1 MTKFSSPFMAKSPLN
16 QNDTF
21 GGTPDST
28 AEQQAREKATNQL
41 YKEGK
46 ITESNDRADKL
57 ITKRMKK
64 NAKKFAKSIK

>member
-1 MTKFSSPFMAKSPLN
+1 MWKLTKQYWKDMWNYIWSKTSV
-16 QNDTF
+16 D
-21 GGTPDST
+21 
-28 AEQQAREKATNQL
+28 EKATNQL